1 MWFEPVPFL
10 EDYLIDCIKN
20 YIDDNYKV
28 QKKYL
33 ELSDKFSELRDS
45 DNYKCIYKKI
55 KTL

>member
-1 MWFEPVPFL
+1 MGFGPVSFS
-10 EDYLIDCIKN
+10 EDDLIDCIKN

-33 ELSDKFSELRDS
+33 ELSDKFFELRDS
-45 DNYKCIYKKI
+45 DNCKRIYKKI